1 MNTLQDGW
9 TLAAMAS
16 KTYGRTT
23 RFLIVAAV
31 LGAVFATTAGS
42 GFAGEKVKWQ
52 LRTDSAYFA
61 VYSYHC
67 APTFFKSVAKERP
80 DGMEVTVV
88 ESRFHVDYQ
97 GSCRAFYL
105 TEIAPRIVAAAYG
118 LVIISR
124 D

>member
-1 MNTLQDGW
+1 MNTRKDGS
-9 TLAAMAS
+9 TIGPTASKARGRAIRCLLSAAALGTVLAA
-16 KTYGRTT
+16 
-23 RFLIVAAV
+23 I
-31 LGAVFATTAGS
+31 AGP
-42 GFAGEKVKWQ
+42 GLAGDKMKWQ

>member
-1 MNTLQDGW
+1 MNIGQDGS
-9 TLAAMAS
+9 TVGAMAG
-16 KTYGRTT
+16 KARVRAT
-23 RFLIVAAV
+23 RCLMGAVA
-31 LGAVFATTAGS
+31 LGTVFATIAG
-42 GFAGEKVKWQ
+42 AGLASEKEKWQ
-52 LRTDSAYFA
+52 RRTDSAYFA